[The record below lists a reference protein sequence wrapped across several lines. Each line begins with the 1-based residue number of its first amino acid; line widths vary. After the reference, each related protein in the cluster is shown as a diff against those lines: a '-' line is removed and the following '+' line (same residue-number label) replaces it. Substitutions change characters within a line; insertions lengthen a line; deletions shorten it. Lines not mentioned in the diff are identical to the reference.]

1 MMVAVHIWA
10 MAHGIATLFGG
21 HNAAKRKLPVPADE
35 LLEAGVLLYLRGLG
49 LAGGAL
55 PPQNS

>member
-1 MMVAVHIWA
+1 
-10 MAHGIATLFGG
+10 MAHGIAALFGG
-21 HNAAKRKLPVPADE
+21 RNAGKRKLPMPAED

-55 PPQNS
+55 PPENS